1 MIKLD
6 QEILFF
12 TAEPGTGVKEPV
24 SQCKKV
30 KVNK

>member
-12 TAEPGTGVKEPV
+12 TAEPGTGVTVQKGE
-24 SQCKKV
+24 SEQIIC
-30 KVNK
+30 